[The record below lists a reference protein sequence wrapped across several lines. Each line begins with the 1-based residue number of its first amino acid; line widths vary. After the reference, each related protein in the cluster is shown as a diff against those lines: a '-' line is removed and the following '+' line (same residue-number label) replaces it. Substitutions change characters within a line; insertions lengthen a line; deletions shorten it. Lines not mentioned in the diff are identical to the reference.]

1 MNPQE
6 FLTLVTPSTGQKA
19 IVVRQDLSES
29 STKGR
34 WVHYAH
40 DDQSSMADR
49 ITSLNEKAIYF
60 ALAGFKSNSITEF
73 SGRSQSNVESLRS
86 FWFDIDVEEKNPK
99 KYSTIK
105 IAGTEL
111 GKFVDT
117 FGLPEPLTVRSGGGL
132 HVYWPL
138 DQDVSLAQW
147 LPVANALK
155 AAAKTF
161 SLLVDHSRTTDSASI
176 LRPVGTYNN
185 KTAKPREVM
194 AIDWE
199 GKPCELLALS
209 KCLGSETQAI
219 NFDGFKG
226 DSSLLS
232 ACSHINLSASTSS
245 RLVPINKL
253 SDMSAW
259 INTKSAAGYFKTKG
273 ESHSDYQLWLRSLL
287 LPLKNEATK
296 RPNEAGLIKAIFDK
310 ACDKFDVGSSTD
322 HNNSLWSSTQAD
334 STTIATYIAIAN
346 FAGYVDRETEELQQ
360 DDLID
365 QLNQEY
371 AFVDIGGKVSI
382 IGEKLDI
389 NFGYK
394 KLTFSTV
401 RQFRELHGEPFFF
414 SDSAGKVRKITRAD
428 FWLQSAKR
436 RRYDNF
442 AFLPA
447 MDAPNGCFNFW
458 RGWGVIAKKGGC
470 NLYLHHV
477 RNIICDGDE
486 AKYKLLMQ
494 FLAHAVQRPFEKPGF
509 MVVLIGNEGTG
520 KGQFVHGVGAIF
532 GAHYQSQLDSKA
544 LTGQFN
550 GELGDAIF
558 CFADEVTLTGQS
570 NETERFKKLITE
582 PFFRLERKGH
592 DAYELRSFHRFVLA
606 TNNEHAVR
614 AGANARRFY
623 VLRMSTTVQQNHRYF
638 EALKN
643 ELDHGGREALHYHLR
658 HEVDISGF
666 DHHKAPATEELLEQ
680 KLLSLSAI
688 DNWIFDQL
696 VSGELWRE
704 IDKPCEI
711 NARILALRISD
722 ETGQKTSDPR
732 VASRIKQ
739 LFKIEGSTTRSDSGN
754 RYRVWALPPLLI
766 ARQLFTVSTSIPIPL
781 GDK

>member
-1 MNPQE
+1 MNTLE
-6 FLTLVTPSTGQKA
+6 FLSLVTPRKGQKA
-19 IVVRQDLSES
+19 IVVRQDFHES
-29 STKGR
+29 PAKCR
-34 WVHYAH
+34 WVHHVH
-40 DDQSSMADR
+40 DDHSSMVDR

-60 ALAGFKSNSITEF
+60 ALAGFKSRSINTF
-73 SGRSQSNVESLRS
+73 SGRSQSNVEYLRS
-86 FWFDIDVEEKNPK
+86 FWFDIDVEENNSK
-99 KYSTIK
+99 KYSKKST
-105 IAGTEL
+105 AAAAL
-111 GKFVDT
+111 GEFIDKYD
-117 FGLPEPLTVRSGGGL
+117 LPEPLIVRSGGGL

-138 DQDVSLAQW
+138 DQDISLDEW

-155 AAAKTF
+155 AAANTF
-161 SLLVDHSRTTDSASI
+161 GLLVDHSRTTDSASI

-185 KTAKPREVM
+185 KTDKPRQVV
-194 AIDWE
+194 AIKWD

-209 KCLGSETQAI
+209 KSLGYETQAI
-219 NFDGFKG
+219 NFDGFNG
-226 DSSLLS
+226 ENLRLS
-232 ACSHINLSASTSS
+232 ADSLINLSVNTSS
-245 RLVPINKL
+245 QLIPIDKL

-259 INTKSAAGYFKTKG
+259 INAKSAANYFKTKS
-273 ESHSDYQLWLRSLL
+273 ESHDGYDLWLRSLL

-296 RPNEAGLIKAIFDK
+296 RPNEACSIKAIFDK
-310 ACDKFDVGSSTD
+310 ACDKFDVSSNTD
-322 HNNSLWSSTQAD
+322 HNTALWSSTQAD

-365 QLNQEY
+365 RLNQEY

-414 SDSAGKVRKITRAD
+414 SDSAGKVRKTTRAD

-436 RRYDNF
+436 RRCDNF

-447 MDAPNGCFNFW
+447 MDAPNSCFNFW
-458 RGWGVIAKKGGC
+458 RGWGVIAKKGVC

-592 DAYELRSFHRFVLA
+592 DAYELRSFHRFILA
-606 TNNEHAVR
+606 TNSEHAVR
-614 AGANARRFY
+614 AGASARRFY

-638 EALKN
+638 EALRN

-658 HEVDISGF
+658 HEVDISDF
-666 DHHKAPATEELLEQ
+666 DHHKAPATDELLEQ
-680 KLLSLSAI
+680 KLLSLSAV

-739 LFKIEGSTTRSDSGN
+739 LFKIESSTFRSDSGN
-754 RYRVWALPPLLI
+754 RSRVWALPPLLI
-766 ARQLFTVSTSIPIPL
+766 ARQLFTQSTSIPIPL

>member
-1 MNPQE
+1 MNALE
-6 FLTLVTPSTGQKA
+6 FLSLVTPHKGQKA
-19 IVVRQDLSES
+19 IVVRQDLYES
-29 STKGR
+29 PSQCR
-34 WVHYAH
+34 WVHHVH
-40 DDQSSMADR
+40 DDHSSMVDR
-49 ITSLNEKAIYF
+49 ITSLNDEAIYF
-60 ALAGFKSNSITEF
+60 ALAGFKSHSVNEF
-73 SGRSQSNVESLRS
+73 SGRLQSNVEYLRA
-86 FWFDIDVEEKNPK
+86 FWFDIDVEENNPK
-99 KYSTIK
+99 KYSK
-105 IAGTEL
+105 KSIAAAAL
-111 GKFVDT
+111 GEFINEY
-117 FGLPEPLTVRSGGGL
+117 GLPEPLIVVSGGGL

-138 DQDVSLAQW
+138 DEDVSPDQW
-147 LPVANALK
+147 LPVARALK
-155 AAAKTF
+155 TAANTF
-161 SLLVDHSRTTDSASI
+161 GLLVDHSRTTDSASI

-185 KTAKPREVM
+185 KTDIPRQVVATE
-194 AIDWE
+194 WN
-199 GKPCELLALS
+199 GKPCELLELS
-209 KCLGSETQAI
+209 KCLGRETQEI

-226 DSSLLS
+226 DNLPLS
-232 ACSHINLSASTSS
+232 TGSVINLSVNTITP
-245 RLVPINKL
+245 VEKL
-253 SDMSAW
+253 SDMGTW
-259 INTKSAAGYFKTKG
+259 INAKSAASYFKTKG
-273 ESHSDYQLWLRSLL
+273 EFHSDYQLWLRSLL

-310 ACDKFDVGSSTD
+310 ACDKFDVGSNTD
-322 HNNSLWSSTQAD
+322 HNTSLWSSTQAD

-365 QLNQEY
+365 RLNQEY

-401 RQFRELHGEPFFF
+401 RQFRELHGDPFFF
-414 SDSAGKVRKITRAD
+414 SDTAGKVRKTTRAD

-458 RGWGVIAKKGGC
+458 RGWGVIAKKGEC

-486 AKYKLLMQ
+486 AKYKILMQ

-570 NETERFKKLITE
+570 NETERLKKLITE
-582 PFFRLERKGH
+582 PFFRYERKGH
-592 DAYELRSFHRFVLA
+592 DAYELRSHHRFVLA
-606 TNNEHAVR
+606 TNSEHAVR
-614 AGANARRFY
+614 AGSNARRFY
-623 VLRMSTTVQQNHRYF
+623 VMRMSTKKQQNHRYF
-638 EALKN
+638 EALRN
-643 ELDHGGREALHYHLR
+643 ELDHGGREALHYHLL
-658 HEVDISGF
+658 HEVDISDF
-666 DHHKAPATEELLEQ
+666 NHHKAPATEELLEQ

-766 ARQLFTVSTSIPIPL
+766 ARQLFTQSTSIPIPF